1 MLWEHEPHIFQVLP
15 NFHECFY
22 NWIETWSRCFLFLS
36 ENTIKGKGKQLVNF
50 HYKNVNSLCLRHH
63 YVNSSCKLCI
73 SIKLQKHNFQP
84 ISVYIFSGLFSKLT
98 WRVIILQTPKNV
110 QKISSVLECTHCK
123 FPGLLLYFKTVIIF
137 LKAKGFSL

>member
-1 MLWEHEPHIFQVLP
+1 MYHVSIEFKKQVEVWENEKCCGNTSRRRVFPHIFQVLP

-63 YVNSSCKLCI
+63 YINCSC
-73 SIKLQKHNFQP
+73 
-84 ISVYIFSGLFSKLT
+84 
-98 WRVIILQTPKNV
+98 
-110 QKISSVLECTHCK
+110 
-123 FPGLLLYFKTVIIF
+123 
-137 LKAKGFSL
+137 